1 MSVNGEEVQDK
12 RQFAALAA
20 SFKEGGTLAI
30 AHRGRPHECWHPS
43 EPLKHA
49 QMCSL
54 TPLGWVGSIDSVR
67 SASDRV
73 SLGVY
78 NEKRSEKRKVEV
90 TVLPHR
96 VEALSGEEVLS
107 PSAQCTSRALR
118 LCLGR
123 ACAARA
129 CLGRACAY
137 ACMPRWAQAK
147 AALVQIG
154 IELDDAPTDYMLG
167 NVMWHVKIAD
177 GLAEKAG
184 ITSDDYVLQ
193 VMGQYVT
200 GQDDF
205 EQKISSRVHG
215 AKVELLLVS
224 DNSGKKRTVKIDLPL
239 HGTQVPCASG
249 KREPACEMCTCTC
262 VWLSV
267 RACA

>member
-1 MSVNGEEVQDK
+1 MNLN
-12 RQFAALAA
+12 A
-20 SFKEGGTLAI
+20 TLYAQTIVFIVLELFTMKLVWPFLIGAI
-30 AHRGRPHECWHPS
+30 DER
-43 EPLKHA
+43 
-49 QMCSL
+49 
-54 TPLGWVGSIDSVR
+54 
-67 SASDRV
+67 
-73 SLGVY
+73 
-78 NEKRSEKRKVEV
+78 RK
-90 TVLPHR
+90 
-96 VEALSGEEVLS
+96 
-107 PSAQCTSRALR
+107 
-118 LCLGR
+118 
-123 ACAARA
+123 
-129 CLGRACAY
+129 
-137 ACMPRWAQAK
+137 
-147 AALVQIG
+147 
-154 IELDDAPTDYMLG
+154 
-167 NVMWHVKIAD
+167 KIAD

-262 VWLSV
+262 VCLSV